1 MLIFCRVLNLERAFQ
16 FLSTLM
22 KFRYDAIPLMLSE
35 KRCFEIGKQGHISIT
50 FKTSGCL

>member
-22 KFRYDAIPLMLSE
+22 KFHYDAIPLMSQFLR
-35 KRCFEIGKQGHISIT
+35 KEINVSFH
-50 FKTSGCL
+50 